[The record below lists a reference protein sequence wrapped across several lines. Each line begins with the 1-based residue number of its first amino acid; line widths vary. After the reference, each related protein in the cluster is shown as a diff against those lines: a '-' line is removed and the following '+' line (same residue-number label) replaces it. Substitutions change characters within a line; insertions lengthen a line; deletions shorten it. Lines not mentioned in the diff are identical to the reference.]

1 MRALMG
7 VIKNQHGVYHA
18 RMKVPKQLQEATA
31 KVLAGRKERVSWLKR
46 SLGTKD
52 LREANIRAKPV
63 LMEFD
68 RTLAR
73 AKALTAEQPPA
84 RTNLTEIEIKRI
96 AEHHF
101 ASLLADDEEQR
112 RDGKELLRR
121 IDLKLKKS
129 GCEFTPM
136 FPLDTLPEY
145 GLSDEQVRV
154 RAENLANERKI
165 MEDCLARGDISAV
178 ADDVQL
184 LLDDF
189 GINLDLKGAGYRQ
202 LGMAVL
208 RKYVSALHAIAR
220 RDAGEPVDTPPLSK
234 PTGQAVPDT
243 NTGLRIALEGWK
255 KVKPRPANT
264 LREFEHA
271 LEWFMQLH
279 GDLPVAKIT
288 RRHAR
293 EFREALQDVPLRRSG
308 KLRKATLPEIVQWT
322 KQHPTAQ
329 RISAA
334 TVNKLLGA
342 VQALAVWSRNNGL
355 IPDELPW
362 ADPFAD
368 MRLEEARPEREAWQ
382 LEELQVLFSSPVFTE
397 GLRPEGGRGEAA
409 FWLPLLALY
418 TGARL
423 NELAPLTVADVSTD
437 EASRTVMI
445 TIKEVREEGRRLKN
459 VGSRR
464 VVPVHTNLLRIGFME
479 MVEHVRKREGAKG
492 RLFPLLTPGP
502 KGGFGEAW
510 SKWFGRYKRGLGITN
525 NASVFHSFR
534 HSFKDGLRA
543 ASVAEDLNDAL
554 CGHVGHGGVARNYGA
569 KDMVRRFGLA
579 RLADAISKLAY
590 PGLDLSHLRW
600 EPPKER
606 AH

>member
-1 MRALMG
+1 M
-7 VIKNQHGVYHA
+7 
-18 RMKVPKQLQEATA
+18 
-31 KVLAGRKERVSWLKR
+31 
-46 SLGTKD
+46 
-52 LREANIRAKPV
+52 
-63 LMEFD
+63 
-68 RTLAR
+68 
-73 AKALTAEQPPA
+73 AEYQ
-84 RTNLTEIEIKRI
+84 
-96 AEHHF
+96 F
-101 ASLLADDEEQR
+101 ASLLAADEEQR
-112 RDGKELLRR
+112 REGKELLRR
-121 IDLKLKKS
+121 IDHQLKK
-129 GCEFTPM
+129 GGFDHPPM
-136 FPLDTLPEY
+136 FPLEILPEY
-145 GLSDEQVRV
+145 GLSDEQMRV
-154 RAENLANERKI
+154 RTDNLVNERKV
-165 MEDCLARGDISAV
+165 MQDALARGDVSAV
-178 ADDVQL
+178 EGEVEI

-189 GINLDLKGAGYRQ
+189 GINLDRKGAGYRQ

-208 RKYVSALHAIAR
+208 RKYVSALEVIAR
-220 RDAGEPVDTPPLSK
+220 RDSGEPVETPRLIKGADATLADNS
-234 PTGQAVPDT
+234 
-243 NTGLRIALEGWK
+243 GLRIALDGWK
-255 KVKPRPANT
+255 KVKVRPANT

-271 LEWFMQLH
+271 LEWFLQLH
-279 GDLPVAKIT
+279 GELPVTEIR

-293 EFREALQDVPLRRSG
+293 EFREALQEVPVRRSG
-308 KLRKATLPEIVQWT
+308 KLRKAPLPDIVQWT

-329 RISAA
+329 RISVA

-368 MRLEEARPEREAWQ
+368 MRLEETRPEREAWQ
-382 LEELQVLFSSPVFTE
+382 LEELQILFSSPVFTE

-464 VVPVHTNLLRIGFME
+464 VVPVHTDLLRIGFME
-479 MVEHVRKREGAKG
+479 MLEHVRKREGAKG

-525 NASVFHSFR
+525 KASVFHSFR
-534 HSFKDGLRA
+534 HSFKDALRSA
-543 ASVAEDLNDAL
+543 GVAEDLNDAL
-554 CGHVGHGGVARNYGA
+554 CGHVGHGGVARSYGA
-569 KDMVRRFGLA
+569 KDMVRRFGLI
-579 RLADAISKLAY
+579 RLAEAISTLAY
-590 PGLDLSHLRW
+590 PGLDISDLRW
-600 EPPKER
+600 RPPKDPTC
-606 AH
+606 